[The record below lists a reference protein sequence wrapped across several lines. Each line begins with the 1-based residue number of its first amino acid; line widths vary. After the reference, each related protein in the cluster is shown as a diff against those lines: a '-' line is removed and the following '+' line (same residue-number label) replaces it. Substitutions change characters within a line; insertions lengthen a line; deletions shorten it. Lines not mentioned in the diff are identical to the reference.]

1 MIAGDNAENP
11 EVVPENTM
19 PAPVETDQQD
29 QPETTPDKTFTQA
42 ELDEVVEKRLARER
56 RKYERERHQR
66 EVEEAERRGRES
78 AQAQPQDDAP
88 PKREDFDSLED
99 WLEAKTD
106 WKVEQKLRE
115 RDARADTIERQRE
128 AKTRAEQMDRTWQ
141 ERTREAQ
148 KRFADFDE
156 VVTQNEDLTV
166 TPAMAAAIKATDNGI
181 DIAYHL
187 GKNPA
192 EAERIASLD
201 PVAQVWELGK
211 LAATLNTK
219 PVSKA
224 PPPVEP
230 VKAGRSASND
240 LYDPNLSTE
249 QFIKLRNKQVA
260 G

>member
-1 MIAGDNAENP
+1 MTEADDAIP
-11 EVVPENTM
+11 EAVPENTVT
-19 PAPVETDQQD
+19 APVETAQQD
-29 QPETTPDKTFTQA
+29 QPDTTPDKTFTQA
-42 ELDEVVEKRLARER
+42 ELDELIEKRLARER
-56 RKYERERHQR
+56 RKLERIERQR
-66 EVEEAERRGRES
+66 EIEEAERRGRES
-78 AQAQPQDDAP
+78 AQAKPQDDAP

-99 WLEAKTD
+99 YLEAKAD

-115 RDARADTIERQRE
+115 RDAKTEEIERQRE
-128 AKTRAEQMDRTWQ
+128 AKNRAEQLDRTWE
-141 ERTREAQ
+141 ERARTAAQ
-148 KRFADFDE
+148 RFADFHD
-156 VVTQNEDLTV
+156 VVTHNEDLTV
-166 TPAMAAAIKATDNGI
+166 TPAMAAAIKATENGI

-211 LAATLNTK
+211 LAATLTTK

-249 QFIKLRNKQVA
+249 QFIRLRNKQA